1 MANMF
6 RGNKHVR
13 TGILAFFR
21 DNLTAY
27 LDEAESQWGTK
38 VIRPNRM
45 EAFEAVSFNH
55 EDKCIIA
62 VSIGSSR
69 SFTTTDV
76 DEFGGRSYRPDYDVQ
91 IYTWCL
97 GGYDENDDAT
107 YTGRVEALASRDDI
121 SAIIRAMLLDQPAL
135 GQPDAFE
142 LIESSLEE
150 EYSLGEATPNASGRY
165 IAGSVHNF
173 TLRVDESLV
182 RKTNEYANTII
193 VDADKLLEDHEEGN
207 QL

>member
-13 TGILAFFR
+13 TGILEFFR

-27 LDEAESQWGTK
+27 IDEAERQWGTT

-45 EAFEAVSFNH
+45 EAFEAVSFQH
-55 EDKCIIA
+55 EDRCIIA
-62 VSIGSSR
+62 VSIGRSSK
-69 SFTTTDV
+69 FTTTDI
-76 DEFGGRSYRPDYDVQ
+76 DAFGGRSYRPDYEIQ

-97 GGYDENDDAT
+97 GGYDATDETT

-135 GQPDAFE
+135 GQPEAFE
-142 LIESSLEE
+142 LIEDTLDE
-150 EYSLGEATPNASGRY
+150 EYSLGEATPNVSGRY
-165 IAGSVHNF
+165 VAGGVHNF

-182 RKTNEYANTII
+182 RKTNKYANTII

-207 QL
+207 QP